1 MVFVPL
7 TIAPDALDPTGG
19 LWFLVRDGRVLVVD
33 DGTGFA
39 IPRSDRPTGPPG
51 APVGARPI
59 FLGLADG
66 AGAWAV
72 GVDEADAEPAD
83 GLFLDLRRLWGQI
96 PDEHWTV
103 AGRAVQLAAWD
114 RDHRY
119 CGRCAAATEDA
130 IGERAKRCPRCGLL
144 AFPRLAPAVIVLV
157 ERGDEVLLARGRNF
171 GTAMYSTLAGFVEP
185 GETLEQAV
193 HREVSEEVGVELADV
208 RYFGS
213 QPWPFPHSLMVGFLA
228 RWAGGDIVIDE
239 EEIADARWFP
249 AGALPAVPPRMSIAR
264 LLIDDWLARVGP
276 PD

>member
-1 MVFVPL
+1 MAFGPL
-7 TIAPDALDPTGG
+7 TVAPAGLDPTGG
-19 LWFLVRDGRVLVVD
+19 LWFLVHDGRVLVVD

-51 APVGARPI
+51 TPAGARAI

-72 GVDEADAEPAD
+72 GVGGADAEPAD
-83 GLFLDLRRLWGQI
+83 GLFLDLRRLWGQV

-119 CGRCAAATEDA
+119 CGRCATTTEDVA
-130 IGERAKRCPRCGLL
+130 GERAKRCPRCGLV

-193 HREVSEEVGVELADV
+193 HREVREEVGVELAAV

-249 AGALPAVPPRMSIAR
+249 AGALPAIPPRMSIAR
-264 LLIDDWLARVGP
+264 LLIDDWLARVGA